1 MVHWPSSRRNGSA
14 EIAWYAVT
22 AATLLLIGG
31 LIRFGPASALDAQG
45 KPYNPFPPMTFVLLR
60 GLALTGQIV
69 GLSLLCSLLGGILV
83 GIGRVSR
90 YRVANFAA
98 SVYVETIRGVPL
110 LVLLFMIYFGL
121 NQFLPPGQKLSA
133 FASAVLG
140 LSICYSAFMG
150 EAVRAGIEA
159 IPPEEIEAGVLE
171 GTTAQVF
178 WHVILPR
185 ALRTVLPAVANEFIA
200 LLKDSSLVSIL
211 AITELTRAGQEFA
224 SSKFL
229 YFETYTMVALIYLAL
244 TLALS
249 RVVRQLEKSWAA

>member
-14 EIAWYAVT
+14 EVAWYAVT

-31 LIRFGPASALDAQG
+31 FDPVWSDSALDAQG

-69 GLSLLCSLLGGILV
+69 GLSLVCSLLGGILV
-83 GIGRVSR
+83 GVGRVSR
-90 YRVANFAA
+90 YRAANFVA

-121 NQFLPPGQKLSA
+121 NQFLPPGHKLSA

-150 EAVRAGIEA
+150 EAGAQVSKPFRRKRSR
-159 IPPEEIEAGVLE
+159 PEFLE

-185 ALRTVLPAVANEFIA
+185 ALRTMLPAVANEFIA

-244 TLALS
+244 TLVLS
-249 RVVRQLEKSWAA
+249 RVVRQLEKNWAV